1 MFKLFF
7 LCLAQL
13 FWKVEYQTQCT
24 AGARFVMIKKN
35 WLDGKLCQPAHKS
48 VKHGI
53 FCVRPAAGQI
63 LRAILFCPEPLRTQQ
78 NWTDSGHQ
86 TLG

>member
-1 MFKLFF
+1 MESFANLHTNPSNM
-7 LCLAQL
+7 
-13 FWKVEYQTQCT
+13 VS
-24 AGARFVMIKKN
+24 FV
-35 WLDGKLCQPAHKS
+35 LDLLLGK
-48 VKHGI
+48 
-53 FCVRPAAGQI
+53 